1 MSRLKAREEQVANQ
15 AKQTEQSGYWPELCR
30 RIEAGQV
37 IPIVSSAI
45 FNDQIFDMDG
55 DGILGVSAGDTNQE
69 NWNLQEQLSDAYAER
84 IKFPMKDATH
94 RLALVT
100 LFDRVFNGPDDSAAK
115 TRYLNWL
122 KDSLLFLA
130 EYDDDVIPDVVEEL
144 REEYKRNSFSQ
155 IASDLGYP
163 KAVKGHS
170 DPLEHL
176 AKLKLPIYVT
186 TSPFDFL
193 ERAIKKDN
201 TRPRTQVCFW
211 REEPVTYTD
220 EGHQTDYNFQPT
232 PEEPLVYHL
241 FGLEDY
247 PKSMVLTEDDYLDF
261 LARIS
266 RDASQERPIL
276 PLYLR
281 RALTQ
286 SSLILLGYRLRDWD
300 FRVMF
305 RGLINA
311 TPSSLRMFNLAIQLD
326 PTHQEHV
333 VSSEQIKNYLDNYFG
348 SSDFKVAWSTSEG
361 FMNRLW
367 QEWKRWRS

>member
-37 IPIVSSAI
+37 IPIVSNAI

-55 DGILGVSAGDTNQE
+55 DGILGISAGEKNEE
-69 NWNLQEQLSDAYAER
+69 NWNLREQLSDAYAER

-115 TRYLNWL
+115 IRYLNWL

-130 EYDDDVIPDVVEEL
+130 EDDDDVMPDVVEEL
-144 REEYKRNSFSQ
+144 QEEYKRNSFSQ

-163 KAVKGHS
+163 KAVKGQP

-193 ERAIKKDN
+193 ERAIKNDN
-201 TRPRTQVCFW
+201 TKPRTQVCFW

-220 EGHQTDYNFQPT
+220 ESHQD
-232 PEEPLVYHL
+232 
-241 FGLEDY
+241 GL
-247 PKSMVLTEDDYLDF
+247 
-261 LARIS
+261 
-266 RDASQERPIL
+266 
-276 PLYLR
+276 
-281 RALTQ
+281 
-286 SSLILLGYRLRDWD
+286 
-300 FRVMF
+300 
-305 RGLINA
+305 
-311 TPSSLRMFNLAIQLD
+311 
-326 PTHQEHV
+326 
-333 VSSEQIKNYLDNYFG
+333 
-348 SSDFKVAWSTSEG
+348 
-361 FMNRLW
+361 
-367 QEWKRWRS
+367 